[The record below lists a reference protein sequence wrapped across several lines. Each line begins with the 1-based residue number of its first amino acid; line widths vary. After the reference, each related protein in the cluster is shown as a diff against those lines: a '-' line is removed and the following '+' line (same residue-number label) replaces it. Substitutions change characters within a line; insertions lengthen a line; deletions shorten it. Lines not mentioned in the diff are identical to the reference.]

1 MKKIFIMII
10 IIQLLNIE
18 EIIKMFQLKNL
29 IFLQNIYFNYIVD
42 FSYAM
47 IKIKFLLL
55 INIILKLIEFIIK
68 IIIKKCLR

>member
-29 IFLQNIYFNYIVD
+29 IFLQNIYFKYIVD
-42 FSYAM
+42 FSYVM

-55 INIILKLIEFIIK
+55 INIILKLIEYIIK